1 MIDDFFDGKVPGK
14 NPKKMIKEMK
24 AKGLISDDGGD
35 DSQNEYGD
43 ETDIML
49 GSDASSFGEPELEV
63 YYEKDENGNTVEK
76 KRYVKKPKTIKRN
89 KDGKPVDEHGNVIV
103 EEDSDESYEVLDED
117 GNPVLD
123 ENGNVVKQYRKKK
136 RVGGKHNL
144 SLDFRRSTGGGNS
157 AMGFSDGGD
166 RSARGRHGASGRPD
180 SANSKTFLGG
190 DGD

>member
-89 KDGKPVDEHGNVIV
+89 KDAKPAVFNSSKKTSILLKKVRKFKLNPGVFKFDFLIV
-103 EEDSDESYEVLDED
+103 EVSQ
-117 GNPVLD
+117 N
-123 ENGNVVKQYRKKK
+123 N
-136 RVGGKHNL
+136 
-144 SLDFRRSTGGGNS
+144 F
-157 AMGFSDGGD
+157 
-166 RSARGRHGASGRPD
+166 
-180 SANSKTFLGG
+180 
-190 DGD
+190 